1 MHDQQIRELLHQCY
15 TMRQSNNE
23 SVADFGNHFT
33 QTQFEVEKLV
43 PNIHRLPASKDS
55 TNNCSELELIH
66 TFVIKLKDSISKEL
80 VSRKFNYTS
89 LQSLIKA
96 AQ

>member
-1 MHDQQIRELLHQCY
+1 MLHNA
-15 TMRQSNNE
+15 TENNE

-55 TNNCSELELIH
+55 TNNFSELELIH

-80 VSRKFNYTS
+80 VSREFNYTS